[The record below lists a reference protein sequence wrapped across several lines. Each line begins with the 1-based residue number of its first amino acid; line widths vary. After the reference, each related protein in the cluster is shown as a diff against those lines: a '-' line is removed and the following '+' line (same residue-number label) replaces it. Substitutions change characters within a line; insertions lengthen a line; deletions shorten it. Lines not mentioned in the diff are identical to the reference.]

1 LTVISCSGDRK
12 VSLSLKM
19 ALEELQ
25 LLDSQ
30 ISRLDQE
37 MAELLCPSL
46 QSRGGG
52 VGKRSL
58 TARRIWPG

>member
-1 LTVISCSGDRK
+1 
-12 VSLSLKM
+12 M

-37 MAELLCPSL
+37 MASCSARLYN
-46 QSRGGG
+46 RGEAESGN
-52 VGKRSL
+52 
-58 TARRIWPG
+58 AR